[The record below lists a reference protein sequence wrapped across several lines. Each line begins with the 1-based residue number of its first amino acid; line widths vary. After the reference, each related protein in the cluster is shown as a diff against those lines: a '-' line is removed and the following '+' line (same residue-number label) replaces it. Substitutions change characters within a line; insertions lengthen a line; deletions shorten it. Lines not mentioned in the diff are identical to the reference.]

1 MLTSVLCFFGTIWL
15 FSLGVLSA
23 TDFSVSAG
31 LSTWNQSDWSLTTT
45 KYIPGQYQSRLSL
58 ANGYIGASFAAAGPF
73 FEKDVN
79 QTDANGTSPS
89 NGWPL
94 FNDRISFSTISGF
107 YDVEPAQIPPQ
118 GTNYPWLNQYGWE
131 SFISGIPHPTAILFS
146 FGSNFLDATVSN
158 TSITNFSSKIS
169 FQTGLAEWN
178 YTWSP
183 VQNSTFNVSYAAF
196 LSRERPNVV
205 AVKATIVPS
214 VSIEGQITD
223 LLDGRSAVRSTLSSQ
238 GLDANG
244 TTIYSAVNPD
254 NLPNITAF
262 VVSGVNFSNNY
273 TKISSRTN
281 ASGDY
286 ISSANSTTIGQ
297 SFNISLK
304 AGEPAVFYKYVGIA
318 STDKF
323 NNPEIVARADQK
335 SAQEFGWDSLL
346 GEHIAAWANI
356 LTPDSVDDFTD
367 PTTGELPEDPNV
379 QALHIASVSNTYYL
393 LQNLQPDGS
402 GLNDNSISVGG
413 LYSDSYAG
421 LVFWDAD
428 YWMAPGLNLAFP
440 DWSKQISNFRVKQHN
455 QSLANAAFNN
465 YPNGSSLYSWTTG
478 RYGNCTGTGPCV
490 DYEYHLNYD
499 IAFNLMQE
507 YNITNN
513 KTWFDNGPRQ
523 IIESTAIMTG
533 HLLMYNETTQTY
545 WIHNITDP
553 DEYANNKDNGAFTI
567 ASAATLLELANDLRV
582 AQVLEPNETWQQQ
595 QQSIEFP
602 SAASNITLEYQ
613 TMNNSVAVK
622 QADVVLLTYP
632 LDFNQNYT
640 EADKLLDLDYYANK
654 QSPDGPAMTY
664 SIFAIDAN
672 ALSPSG
678 CSAYTYTLNGFIPYL
693 RAPWY
698 QFSEQ
703 AVDDVTLNGGTNPA
717 FPFLTGH
724 GGANQ
729 VVPFGFLGL
738 RTDQPTLY
746 LHPSLPPQIPNLRV
760 RTFHYAGATLSATM
774 NTTHT
779 NITRLPSTSLSD
791 LYRNAS
797 LPFVVGTPGSSISNT
812 TSYNIAIN
820 QTLTIPNRLYFQN
833 KTKPNNLLQCLPVT
847 SGDSYSAGQFPV
859 AAIDGATSTSW
870 QPSTNETSSLLINT
884 TSIPPSPIWSIYFN
898 WGLRP
903 PLRATVFFGNETT
916 GNASIFGNE
925 WEINIEGVSPS
936 LPYNATQAQY
946 NMTQVNSS
954 STENV
959 NKNVNVVPVVGN
971 ETRLVVE
978 GGVWSGKYVRLV
990 VEGCWENDG
999 VGATVGEFA
1008 VVSG

>member
-1 MLTSVLCFFGTIWL
+1 M
-15 FSLGVLSA
+15 
-23 TDFSVSAG
+23 
-31 LSTWNQSDWSLTTT
+31 
-45 KYIPGQYQSRLSL
+45 SL
-58 ANGYIGASFAAAGPF
+58 ANGYIGASLAAAGPF
-73 FEKDVN
+73 FEKDIN
-79 QTDANGTSPS
+79 QADANGTSSS

-94 FNDRISFSTISGF
+94 FDDRISFSTISGF
-107 YDVEPAQIPPQ
+107 YDVEPAEIPPQ

-131 SFISGIPHPTAILFS
+131 SFISGIPHPTGIIFS
-146 FGSNFLDATVSN
+146 FGSNFLDATASN

-183 VQNSTFNVSYAAF
+183 TTNSVFNISYAAF
-196 LSRERPNVV
+196 FSRKRPNVV
-205 AVKATIVPS
+205 AVKATIISSTDV
-214 VSIEGQITD
+214 EGQVTD
-223 LLDGRSAVRSTLSSQ
+223 LLDGRSAVRSTLSSK
-238 GLDANG
+238 GLDENG
-244 TTIYSAVNPD
+244 TTIFSAVHPD
-254 NLPNITAF
+254 NLPDITGF
-262 VVSGVNFSNNY
+262 VISGFNFSNCY
-273 TKISSRTN
+273 TNTSSRVH
-281 ASGDY
+281 ASGAY
-286 ISSANSTTIGQ
+286 VSSANDTTIGQ
-297 SFNISLK
+297 SFNIKLK
-304 AGEPAVFYKYVGIA
+304 AGETAAFYKYVGIA
-318 STDKF
+318 SIDKF
-323 NNPEIVARADQK
+323 KDAESVARAAQK
-335 SAQEFGWDSLL
+335 SAQESGWDSLL
-346 GEHIAAWANI
+346 VEHIAAWAEI

-367 PTTGELPEDPNV
+367 PMTGELPEDLNV
-379 QALHIASVSNTYYL
+379 QALHIASVANTYYL

-440 DWSKQISNFRVKQHN
+440 DWSKQISNFRIKQHN

-499 IAFNLMQE
+499 IAFNLIQE

-513 KTWFDNGPRQ
+513 KTWFNNGPRQ

-533 HLLMYNETTQTY
+533 HLLTYNETTQTY
-545 WIHNITDP
+545 WIYNMTDP

-567 ASAATLLELANDLRV
+567 ASATSLLELANDLRIS
-582 AQVLEPNETWQQQ
+582 QGLELNETWQHQRQ
-595 QQSIEFP
+595 NIEFP

-640 EADKLLDLDYYANK
+640 ETDQLLDLDYYANK

-729 VVPFGFLGL
+729 VIPFGYLGI

-746 LHPSLPPQIPNLRV
+746 FNPSLPPQISNLKV

-779 NITRLPSTSLSD
+779 NITRVPSTNLND
-791 LYRNAS
+791 LYGNTT
-797 LPFVVGTPGSSISNT
+797 LPFVVGTPGSAASNT
-812 TSYNIAIN
+812 TSYHIAIN
-820 QTLTIPNRLYFQN
+820 QTLTVPNRLYFQN
-833 KTKPNNLLQCLPVT
+833 KTNPDNLLQCLPVT
-847 SGDSYSAGQFPV
+847 SNDAYSAGQFPV
-859 AAIDGATSTSW
+859 AAIDGATSTAW
-870 QPSTNETSSLLINT
+870 QPSSNESSSLLINT
-884 TSIPPSPIWSIYFN
+884 SSISPAPISSIYFH

-903 PLRATVFFGNETT
+903 ALRATVFVGNDTSGDGHMYGNER
-916 GNASIFGNE
+916 AIHMDA
-925 WEINIEGVSPS
+925 ISPS
-936 LPYNATQAQY
+936 LPYNLTHAT
-946 NMTQVNSS
+946 SS
-954 STENV
+954 KE
-959 NKNVNVVPVVGN
+959 NVVPVVGN
-971 ETRLVVE
+971 ETTLLLGRD
-978 GGVWSGKYVRLV
+978 VWSGTYVRLV
-990 VEGCWENDG
+990 VEGCWVDDG
-999 VGATVGEFA
+999 VGATVGEF
-1008 VVSG
+1008 VVVGGG